1 MAAVNLL
8 KADKKGLVTR
18 NNIPLGRIMGIPIG
32 LDYSWFLIFALP
44 TWMLADS
51 YFPAEFKHWPPLL
64 YWVMGAVTAAALRRD
79 GNTTV
84 RFSRL
89 VLRLSH

>member
-1 MAAVNLL
+1 VAAVNLL

-18 NNIPLGRIMGIPIG
+18 NNIPLGR
-32 LDYSWFLIFALP
+32 FLIFALP